1 MAGKKIL
8 IEATP
13 DGEVTITAEGVKGT
27 DCKHFTKDFEAALG
41 TSKSSTPTRE
51 MYEKPLKAKQK
62 VSQ

>member
-8 IEATP
+8 IEA
-13 DGEVTITAEGVKGT
+13 DVEGNVTIKSEGVKGT
-27 DCKHFTKDFEAALG
+27 SCKEFTKDFEAALG
-41 TSKSSTPTRE
+41 VSKSSTPTKE